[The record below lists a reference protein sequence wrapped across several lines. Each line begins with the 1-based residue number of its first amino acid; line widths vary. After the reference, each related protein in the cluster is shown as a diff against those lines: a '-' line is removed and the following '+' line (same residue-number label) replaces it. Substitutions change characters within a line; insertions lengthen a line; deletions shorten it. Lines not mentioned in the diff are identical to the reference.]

1 MERSREYSVVKSHH
15 QSTPNSS
22 LINTSEVKYGSHS
35 AASDLSCGL
44 RLQRC
49 YCGHHPALGEGS
61 RAWWDEHRCG
71 KEASGN
77 PDRGAMLLRHASTCH
92 CSQCVCWCPQ
102 GPEGPTLVPMHKTGP
117 HVPDEGT
124 KPPPCGAGAAPVV
137 SSPAF
142 TPARQTPDPS
152 PGLFPTCP
160 ASLCPLA
167 SPSLLQALGPG
178 CCLPRPVPHEAN
190 SPRRDHDLL
199 SPFF

>member
-1 MERSREYSVVKSHH
+1 
-15 QSTPNSS
+15 
-22 LINTSEVKYGSHS
+22 
-35 AASDLSCGL
+35 
-44 RLQRC
+44 
-49 YCGHHPALGEGS
+49 
-61 RAWWDEHRCG
+61 
-71 KEASGN
+71 
-77 PDRGAMLLRHASTCH
+77 MLLRHTSTCH

-102 GPEGPTLVPMHKTGP
+102 GPEGPTLVTTHRADP

-124 KPPPCGAGAAPVV
+124 KPPPYGAGAAPVV

-167 SPSLLQALGPG
+167 SPSLLQGLGPG

-199 SPFF
+199 SPFFQPNAANVSTSLVTRVPWWPCSLTNMPSFPRQRAP